1 MTSSFLSS
9 LEWRRAVKA
18 FAQQLPDA
26 APVNVDAIL
35 DAATLAPSSFGLQPY
50 KILVVTD
57 ADAKRRL
64 RAVAFDQPQV
74 SDCTHLLIFC
84 ARTNLEDRIAEFVR
98 STGSSVAQQETLVS
112 FVNSLSHAT
121 SWAKQQAMIALGFAL
136 AAAAELRVASCP
148 MEGFNA
154 DGVAAIL
161 DLPHYIVPTA
171 FLALGYADFS
181 APPLPPRFRFPRSDL
196 IENIDSL
203 RTVPATAVP
212 SRRRHV
218 TPVRRRREKVE

>member
-1 MTSSFLSS
+1 MSSFLSS

-18 FAQQLPDA
+18 FVPQPPDA
-26 APVNVDAIL
+26 TPIDIEAIL
-35 DAATLAPSSFGLQPY
+35 SAATLAPSSFGLQPY
-50 KILVVTD
+50 KIIVVTD

-64 RAVAFDQPQV
+64 RTVAFDQPQV

-84 ARTNLEDRIAEFVR
+84 ARTNLEDRIEDFVR
-98 STGSSVAQQETLVS
+98 STGCSEAQQEMIRGFVS
-112 FVNSLSHAT
+112 SLSHAT

-136 AAAAELRVASCP
+136 AAAAELRIASCP

-161 DLPHYIVPTA
+161 DLPHYMTPTA
-171 FLALGYADFS
+171 FLALGYADS
-181 APPLPPRFRFPRSDL
+181 GAPPLPPRFRFPRSDL
-196 IENIDSL
+196 VDHVSSL

-218 TPVRRRREKVE
+218 TPVRRRREKTE